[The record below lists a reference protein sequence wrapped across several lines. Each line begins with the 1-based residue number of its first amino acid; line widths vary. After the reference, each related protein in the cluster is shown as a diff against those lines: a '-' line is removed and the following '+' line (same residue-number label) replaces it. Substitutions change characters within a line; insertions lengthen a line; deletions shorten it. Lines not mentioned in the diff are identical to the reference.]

1 MMKNAFKTVT
11 ILLIGFTILSA
22 CKKKTEDPMD
32 FTVDDQN
39 LTACPVGTTCHFQYA
54 NYASMDENWI
64 NTTVGQYRV
73 FWARNVK
80 DSRTSWMYFQAPMIG
95 DKFLL
100 NDADVQAGK
109 VKFVSSCP
117 VCYGIELKALKGTV
131 KGIKAAKNN
140 AEPEKWLLESNI
152 VLAVMGSNVPY
163 DTIYVKQYYTPAIQ

>member
-1 MMKNAFKTVT
+1 MKNAVKTTT
-11 ILLIGFTILSA
+11 ILLIACTTFFA

-39 LTACPVGTTCHFQYA
+39 LTACPLGTTCHFQYA
-54 NYASMDENWI
+54 DNASMDENWLNI
-64 NTTVGQYRV
+64 TAGQHRI

-80 DSRTSWMYFQAPMIG
+80 DSRTSWMYFQAPMTG
-95 DKFLL
+95 DRFLL

-117 VCYGIELKALKGTV
+117 VCYGVELRALKGTV
-131 KGIKAAKNN
+131 KGIKVVKNS

-152 VLAVMGSNVPY
+152 VLSVIGSIVPV